1 MGISCFSILC
11 GQAWTNYAE
20 EIHSMLAIWILDSHK
35 NIFQLILD
43 DPSGYSTIENLHLP
57 FPDPKLEIRYYG
69 RTKEQNEALGLQHD
83 DQATIKDDLA
93 AGDGSLKI

>member
-1 MGISCFSILC
+1 M
-11 GQAWTNYAE
+11 
-20 EIHSMLAIWILDSHK
+20 
-35 NIFQLILD
+35 D

-93 AGDGSLKI
+93 AGDGTFQTFFNQELIKTIFRWSGYTERSYGIPRNLHKLW

>member
-1 MGISCFSILC
+1 M
-11 GQAWTNYAE
+11 
-20 EIHSMLAIWILDSHK
+20 
-35 NIFQLILD
+35 D

-83 DQATIKDDLA
+83 DQAIIKDDLA
-93 AGDGSLKI
+93 AGDGSFKNIKPKTE